1 MSPEPARES
10 TLGISGIKALTF
22 DVFGTIVDWRT
33 SISEEGRRLGEAKG
47 IKADWVAFADA
58 WRGGYTPA
66 MDSVRSGDLPW
77 TNIDGLHR
85 IILDEILGEF
95 GIDGLSE
102 EDRDEFNRA
111 WHRLD
116 PWPDVVSGLGRLKT
130 DFLIAPLSNG
140 NVALLTNM
148 AKRAGLV
155 WDCVLSAELS
165 GHYKPD
171 PEVYIK
177 GAQLLGLRAEQ
188 VMMVAAHTFDLRA
201 AQAVGM
207 RAAYVFRPLEF
218 GPEAIS
224 EQPDLEEFDVYATDF
239 LDLAMQ
245 LES

>member
-1 MSPEPARES
+1 MSPELARES
-10 TLGISGIKALTF
+10 ALNISGIKALTF
-22 DVFGTIVDWRT
+22 DVFGTVVDWRT

-47 IKADWVAFADA
+47 IQADWVAFADA

-85 IILDEILGEF
+85 IILDDILDEF
-95 GIDGLSE
+95 GIVSLRE
-102 EDRDEFNRA
+102 EARDEFNRA

-171 PEVYIK
+171 PEVYTK
-177 GAQLLGLRAEQ
+177 AAQLLGLKTEE
-188 VMMVAAHTFDLRA
+188 VMMVAAHPFDLRA
-201 AQAVGM
+201 AQSVGM
-207 RAAYVFRPLEF
+207 RAAYVSRPLEF
-218 GPEAIS
+218 GPGTTP

-239 LDLAMQ
+239 LDLAKQ

>member
-1 MSPEPARES
+1 MSPELERES
-10 TLGISGIKALTF
+10 TLGICGIKALTF
-22 DVFGTIVDWRT
+22 DVFGTVADRRT
-33 SISEEGRRLGEAKG
+33 SISAEGRRLGEAKG
-47 IKADWVAFADA
+47 IQADWVAFADA

-66 MDSVRSGDLPW
+66 MDRVRSGDLPW

-85 IILDEILGEF
+85 IILDNILDEL
-95 GIDGLSE
+95 GIGSLTE

-130 DFLIAPLSNG
+130 DFLIATLSNG

-148 AKRAGLV
+148 AKRAGLL
-155 WDCVLSAELS
+155 WDCVLSAEHS

-177 GAQLLGLRAEQ
+177 AAQLLGLRIEQ
-188 VMMVAAHTFDLRA
+188 VMMVAAHPFDLMA

-207 RAAYVFRPLEF
+207 RAAYVSRPLEF
-218 GPEAIS
+218 GPGTTP
-224 EQPDLEEFDVYATDF
+224 EQPDPKEFDLYATDF
-239 LDLAMQ
+239 LDLAKQ